1 MVSTEWVLDLV
12 FTDCQLSERRVRL
25 WRRETYDFRP
35 GESSASK
42 RSTAILP
49 FGEDISKARYAF
61 LLLKLEGAL
70 KSGRFF
76 RRGER
81 GRLSQRRSGFAGGN

>member
-1 MVSTEWVLDLV
+1 V
-12 FTDCQLSERRVRL
+12 

-49 FGEDISKARYAF
+49 FGEDISKVHDAF
-61 LLLKLEGAL
+61 WLLKLERGVEV
-70 KSGRFF
+70 RPFF
-76 RRGER
+76 YEEVRELAKGCRGSPEKFDVIR
-81 GRLSQRRSGFAGGN
+81 